1 MRKYELI
8 ENGCKVNYK
17 DRYTIKRG
25 VTADQDD
32 QPGKRVVKSF
42 DTKEEAME
50 ALRRYKSDVNVH
62 SSYFD
67 VVEYYIEEN
76 DYDEDGEWI
85 SGGDIWEFSP
95 FQIEVTDREKL
106 ETIAVF
112 DNYKDAEKFY
122 NSLDIDAYIC
132 V

>member
-1 MRKYELI
+1 MKLFEII
-8 ENGCKVNYK
+8 ENRCEVDYK
-17 DRYTIKRG
+17 DRYNIKRG
-25 VTADQDD
+25 LTADQDD
-32 QPGKRVVKSF
+32 QPGKRVVKNF
-42 DTKEEAME
+42 DKKEEARE
-50 ALRRYKSDVNVH
+50 ALKSYKSDVTPH
-62 SSYFD
+62 HGYFD
-67 VVEYYIEEN
+67 IVEYYIEEN
-76 DYDEDGEWI
+76 DYDEEGEWI